1 MNWSFSDGLP
11 PNRTCPF
18 SGHLGSRCSSWMPWG
33 ASAVDALVACAAD
46 DEGLAVA
53 CRHQPGPFRRV
64 VPSLAVEVFECPDV
78 VHLDLFP
85 RSAQLALV
93 GHEPFGDLGAVA
105 PDAGGVVVEVGRT
118 GGHAPSAPA
127 QTAGRSEFLGL
138 GSCMST
144 ISTVLG
150 GPDASARQHAG
161 HLRFRCAQRGS
172 HRKSPRP
179 RHDGR
184 RGRPAPK
191 RTGSRS
197 AAMTASC
204 TSHDRCWPRRTCS

>member
-1 MNWSFSDGLP
+1 MAAAFSWVGPGRPAGVAPGGFPGPPAGPACGRVGRQRGDMNWSFSDGLP

-18 SGHLGSRCSSWMPWG
+18 SGHLGSPCLSWMPWG

-93 GHEPFGDLGAVA
+93 GQEPLGDLGAVA

-118 GGHAPSAPA
+118 GGRAPSAPA

-150 GPDASARQHAG
+150 GPDASASPTRRSSSIPVCAAG
-161 HLRFRCAQRGS
+161 I
-172 HRKSPRP
+172 
-179 RHDGR
+179 
-184 RGRPAPK
+184 
-191 RTGSRS
+191 
-197 AAMTASC
+197 TA
-204 TSHDRCWPRRTCS
+204 